1 MIRSVP
7 GKARFDA
14 DGLLLRRRRHACGAL
29 PGRWPSGRRRRLG
42 AAAILTCIVSF
53 TAPAAAEWPDRPVRI
68 VVPFA
73 AGGAA
78 DVIARLFSES
88 LGAVFSQQFIV
99 ENRAGAGGI
108 VGAQTVARADPD
120 GYTLIGAGMSSHVLA
135 PAASKNPG
143 YDPIRD
149 FTHIAFLGGAPSVIL
164 VHPSLGIKS
173 FAELVALVR
182 RSTGIEYVSSGTG
195 TVGNILI
202 EYIASRERIKLVHV
216 PYRSGNAAIIDLLA
230 GRVKIGSLNWSTA
243 REHVTAGNLVPIA
256 VSAAKRLPGLPDAPT
271 LSELGY
277 TDMVTTT
284 WHMLAGPAGLP
295 RDIVG
300 ALNREVVKIVERPDI
315 RRHFEIDAAETK
327 AMTPAELKEFVRGE
341 VEKWTPVVHAATK
354 PE

>member
-1 MIRSVP
+1 M
-7 GKARFDA
+7 
-14 DGLLLRRRRHACGAL
+14 
-29 PGRWPSGRRRRLG
+29 RLG
-42 AAAILTCIVSF
+42 AAAVLIGVVSP
-53 TAPAAAEWPDRPVRI
+53 AVPAAAEWPDRPVRM

-88 LGAVFSQQFIV
+88 LGAVFSQQFVV

-108 VGAQTVARADPD
+108 VGAQSVARADPD
-120 GYTLIGAGMSSHVLA
+120 GYTLMGAGMSSHVLA

-164 VHPSLGIKS
+164 ANPSLGLKS
-173 FAELVALVR
+173 FSELVALAR
-182 RSTGIEYVSSGTG
+182 RINGIEYVSSGTG
-195 TVGNILI
+195 TVGNVLV
-202 EYIASRERIKLVHV
+202 EYIAVKERIKLVHV

-230 GRVKIGSLNWSTA
+230 GRVRVGSLNWSTA

-256 VSAAKRLPGLPDAPT
+256 VSSAKRLAALPDLPT
-271 LSELGY
+271 LNELGY
-277 TDMVTTT
+277 PDMVTTT
-284 WHMLAGPAGLP
+284 WHMLVGPAGVP
-295 RDIVG
+295 REIVG
-300 ALNREVVKIVERPDI
+300 ALNREVVKIVERPDM
-315 RRHFEIDAAETK
+315 RRHFEVDAVETR

-341 VEKWTPVVHAATK
+341 VEKWTPVVQAATK

>member
-1 MIRSVP
+1 MRTRDAGPMIRSVP
-7 GKARFDA
+7 GKARSKTRFGA
-14 DGLLLRRRRHACGAL
+14 HGPLLRRRHACGAL
-29 PGRWPSGRRRRLG
+29 PGRWPVRRSCLRGWLRTCLG
-42 AAAILTCIVSF
+42 AAAVLACVVSF
-53 TAPAAAEWPDRPVRI
+53 TAPAAAEWPDHPVRV

-88 LGAVFSQQFIV
+88 LSTVFSQQFIV

-120 GYTLIGAGMSSHVLA
+120 GYTLMGAGMSSHVLA

-149 FTHIAFLGGAPSVIL
+149 FTPIAYLGGAPSVIL
-164 VHPSLGIKS
+164 VHPSLGLKS
-173 FAELVALVR
+173 FADLVALVR

-195 TVGNILI
+195 TVGNILV

-243 REHVTAGNLVPIA
+243 REHVTAACHTAGHADAQRARLSRHGHDNLA
-256 VSAAKRLPGLPDAPT
+256 HAGRARRSAK
-271 LSELGY
+271 GY
-277 TDMVTTT
+277 RRRAQSRGHQDRRAAR
-284 WHMLAGPAGLP
+284 HSPAL
-295 RDIVG
+295 
-300 ALNREVVKIVERPDI
+300 
-315 RRHFEIDAAETK
+315 
-327 AMTPAELKEFVRGE
+327 
-341 VEKWTPVVHAATK
+341 
-354 PE
+354 

>member
-1 MIRSVP
+1 M
-7 GKARFDA
+7 
-14 DGLLLRRRRHACGAL
+14 
-29 PGRWPSGRRRRLG
+29 
-42 AAAILTCIVSF
+42 LTGMVSF
-53 TAPAAAEWPDRPVRI
+53 VMPAAAEWPDRPVRV

-88 LGAVFSQQFIV
+88 LGVVFSQQFIV

-120 GYTLIGAGMSSHVLA
+120 GYTLMGAGMSSHVLA

-164 VHPSLGIKS
+164 VHPSLGLKS
-173 FAELVALVR
+173 FGELVALVR
-182 RSTGIEYVSSGTG
+182 RSTGVEYVSSGTG

-202 EYIASRERIKLVHV
+202 EYIAAKERIKLVHV

-243 REHVTAGNLVPIA
+243 REHVAAGNLVPIA
-256 VSAAKRLPGLPDAPT
+256 VSSRKRLAALPDAPT

-277 TDMVTTT
+277 PDMITTT
-284 WHMLAGPAGLP
+284 WHMLAAPAGLP
-295 RDIVG
+295 REIVG
-300 ALNREVVKIVERPDI
+300 ALNREVIKIVERPDI

-327 AMTPAELKEFVRGE
+327 AMAPGELKEFVRGE
-341 VEKWTPVVHAATK
+341 VEKWTPVVQAAMKTDDRAHAPETK
-354 PE
+354 

>member
-1 MIRSVP
+1 MIHTVQ
-7 GKARFDA
+7 GKARFGA
-14 DGLLLRRRRHACGAL
+14 DGVLSRCRHACGAL
-29 PGRWPSGRRRRLG
+29 LDRCRIGV
-42 AAAILTCIVSF
+42 AAILICIVSL
-53 TAPAAAEWPDRPVRI
+53 TAAAAGEWPDRPVRV

-88 LGAVFSQQFIV
+88 LGAVFSQQFVV

-108 VGAQTVARADPD
+108 VGAQSVVRADPD

-173 FAELVALVR
+173 FAELVTLVR

-195 TVGNILI
+195 TVCNILI

-216 PYRSGNAAIIDLLA
+216 PYRSGNAAIFDLLA

-243 REHVTAGNLVPIA
+243 REHVAAGNLVPIT
-256 VSAAKRLPGLPDAPT
+256 VSAAKRLPGLPDTPT

-295 RDIVG
+295 KEIVG
-300 ALNREVVKIVERPDI
+300 ALNREVAKIVERPDI

-341 VEKWTPVVHAATK
+341 VEKWTPVVQAATK